1 MRQINY
7 IFIDSDR
14 QNDDGKSGC
23 HALSN
28 FGYHFIVNSEG
39 NITKYTDIKQSVHF
53 IPGPTYDPDKYDRCS
68 ICIRYC
74 GNIAHDMELSTFN
87 SRTDSKLSTLNS
99 KLSKLIELL
108 VKLRQQW
115 PEAKIL
121 GISEIGF
128 GTLNFEPGTRI
139 SVSASDSMNQLRR
152 ELSDYP

>member
-28 FGYHFIVNSEG
+28 FGYHFVVNSERT
-39 NITKYTDIKQSVHF
+39 ITKYTDIKKSVHF
-53 IPGPTYDPDKYDRCS
+53 IPGPIYDPDKYDRCS

-108 VKLRQQW
+108 LELRRQY
-115 PEAKIL
+115 PDAKIL
-121 GISEIGF
+121 GLDEIRPE
-128 GTLNFEPGTRI
+128 TWNLKLGTRV
-139 SVSASDSMNQLRR
+139 SVCASNSMNLLRR
-152 ELSDYP
+152 ELSNLL